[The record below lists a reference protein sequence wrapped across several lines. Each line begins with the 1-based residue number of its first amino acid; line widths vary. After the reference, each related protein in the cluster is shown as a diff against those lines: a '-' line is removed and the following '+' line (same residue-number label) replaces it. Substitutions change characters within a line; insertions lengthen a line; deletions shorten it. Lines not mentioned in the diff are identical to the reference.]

1 MTRSQHHQ
9 RPDRVLFST
18 QHKIRR
24 RVKWFYTTLTIA
36 LRFTTGCPSAKA
48 TAATRTLPAV
58 HRTRPRLCDSTGAH
72 IHPGTE
78 CTACSGRCRCY
89 PRCAANPGGTGSW
102 TPPHPRSPPPGRRL
116 GAARTRTWSAR
127 KIRLRLRRGSCRPR
141 QVPWGGAA
149 REEGTPGGSGQPTRT
164 VRGRCELREEA
175 GKQLHA
181 SGERKRGAP
190 RGSHVPA
197 GVPSALPA
205 FSSASPA
212 RSAERPSPAPQLE
225 MGWKIP
231 NQPPELRSTA
241 FE

>member
-1 MTRSQHHQ
+1 MLGAMPLLPPLCCKPQGHG
-9 RPDRVLFST
+9 VLD
-18 QHKIRR
+18 
-24 RVKWFYTTLTIA
+24 
-36 LRFTTGCPSAKA
+36 PS
-48 TAATRTLPAV
+48 
-58 HRTRPRLCDSTGAH
+58 
-72 IHPGTE
+72 
-78 CTACSGRCRCY
+78 
-89 PRCAANPGGTGSW
+89 
-102 TPPHPRSPPPGRRL
+102 PPSLSPPGRRL

-127 KIRLRLRRGSCRPR
+127 KIRLRLRRGSCRPG

-212 RSAERPSPAPQLE
+212 CSAESPSPAPQLE

-231 NQPPELRSTA
+231 NQPPEPRSTA